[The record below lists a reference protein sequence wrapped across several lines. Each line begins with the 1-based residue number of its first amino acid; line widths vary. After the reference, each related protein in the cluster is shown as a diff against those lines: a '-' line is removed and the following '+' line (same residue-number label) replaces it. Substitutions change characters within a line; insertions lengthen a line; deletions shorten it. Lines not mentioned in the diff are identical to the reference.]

1 MTEKKRKPPWW
12 MFAGRVPGQALT
24 KEQWEALG
32 GNDPDKRP
40 LTQDP
45 IGAHPHPKSLEGPS

>member
-1 MTEKKRKPPWW
+1 MTEKKRKPSWW
-12 MFAGRVPGQALT
+12 KFAGRVPGQALT
-24 KEQWEALG
+24 YEQWLELG

-45 IGAHPHPKSLEGPS
+45 IGAHPHPKTGSPE